1 MNTVRTRIAPSPT
14 GENLH
19 IGNAYTA
26 LINYVFAKK
35 MKGEFI
41 IRIEDTDRTRLVE
54 GSETRILA
62 SLAWLGIAHSEGP
75 DIGGKFAPY
84 RQSERL
90 PVYKKYVDE
99 LVEKGH
105 AYYCF
110 CTSERL
116 DEMRKLQEKNHG
128 APMYDGTCKKIPL
141 DEAKTRVEKG
151 EKYVIRLNVPENGTT
166 TFHDVVRGDI
176 SFENAL
182 IDDQVLLKSDG
193 FPTYHLGVVVDDHL
207 MKITHVIRGEEWIS
221 STPKHILLYD
231 FFGWE
236 KPVYAHMSVL
246 RNPDRTKL
254 SKRRNPVWVS
264 WFKDQGFLPEA
275 ILNYLGTLAWTY
287 PKEKEIFTVAEM
299 TEAFRLEDVQAT
311 APIFNIEKLRWFNGE
326 YLRHKSDDELLALIY
341 QHVNTLTQGQE
352 ATVRKILPLIRDRM
366 KVLSEFESLAGF
378 FFVRPA
384 SFEYPLEKSI
394 ISALHTC
401 LEAAEWDHDSMEH
414 DVRELT
420 ISMGKKPKDV
430 FMQLRIAVTGKTVG
444 PPLLESLEILGKSET
459 LSRLKS

>member
-1 MNTVRTRIAPSPT
+1 MNDVRTRIAPSPT

-26 LINYVFAKK
+26 LINYVFASK
-35 MKGEFI
+35 MKGKFI

-54 GSETRILA
+54 GSEARILA
-62 SLAWLGIAHSEGP
+62 SLSWLGIAHSEGP
-75 DIGGKFAPY
+75 DVGGKFAPY

-90 PVYKKYVDE
+90 PVYKKYVEE
-99 LVEKGH
+99 LVDKGH
-105 AYYCF
+105 AYHCF

-116 DEMRKLQEKNHG
+116 SEMRKSQEKNHV

-141 DEAKTRVEKG
+141 AEARKHVEKG
-151 EKYVIRLNVPENGTT
+151 EKYVIRLNVPEEGTT

-176 SFENAL
+176 SFENTL

-207 MKITHVIRGEEWIS
+207 MEITHVIRGEEWIS

-264 WFKDQGFLPEA
+264 WFKEQGFLPEA
-275 ILNYLGTLAWTY
+275 IINYLGTLAWTY

-326 YLRHKSDDELLALIY
+326 YLRHKSDDELLSLIY

-352 ATVRKILPLIRDRM
+352 VTVRKIIPLIRDRM

-378 FFVRPA
+378 FFTRPTE
-384 SFEYPLEKSI
+384 FEHPLEKSTM
-394 ISALHTC
+394 SALHTC
-401 LEAAEWDHDSMEH
+401 LEAAEWNHDSMEH

-444 PPLLESLEILGKSET
+444 PPLLESLEILGKEET
-459 LSRLKS
+459 LARLIS